1 MQDAK
6 ELKLKA
12 NHNIYNWSPNSRE
25 DAKELKLK
33 ANHNKMLSTAKKVTM
48 QKN

>member
-1 MQDAK
+1 MLDAK

-12 NHNIYNWSPNSRE
+12 NHNCRIPFVYFFR

-33 ANHNKMLSTAKKVTM
+33 ANHNNVVL
-48 QKN
+48 NNNIN